1 MAGVTMSWLARLE
14 QGKAHSVSA
23 EVLGALARVLRLD
36 DAERAHLFALAGL
49 RSDRHD
55 TPDLTIP
62 SSLLQLLAALD
73 PNPAYLLDRTWNM
86 TAWNES
92 EAALFA
98 GLSRAGDAP
107 PNLLQLVFCD
117 KALKSLMVDH
127 DEEAVRLVSQFRL
140 HRTDWPD
147 APEIAELIERLGTTS
162 PEFARLWAAKD
173 VAPFVTTRRVFD
185 HPRAGRLEFDHHR
198 LSLLDRPGEQLVV
211 YVPVAGSDSA
221 ARLRDLRQ

>member
-1 MAGVTMSWLARLE
+1 MAGVTVSWLARLE

-23 EVLGALARVLRLD
+23 DVLGALARVLRLD
-36 DAERAHLFALAGL
+36 DAECAHLFALAGL

-55 TPDLTIP
+55 TPDRAIAP
-62 SSLLQLLAALD
+62 SLLELLAALD
-73 PNPAYLLDRTWNM
+73 PNPAYLLDRAWNM
-86 TAWNES
+86 TAWNAS

-98 GLSRAGDAP
+98 GLSLWDNP
-107 PNLLQLVFCD
+107 PNLLEVVFRD
-117 KALKSLMVDH
+117 PTLRALMVDH
-127 DEEAVRLVSQFRL
+127 DEEAARLVSQFRL

-147 APEIAELIERLGTTS
+147 APEIAELIERLVATS
-162 PEFARLWAAKD
+162 AEFAQLWAAKD

-198 LSLLDRPGEQLVV
+198 LSLLGRPGEQLVV

-221 ARLRDLRQ
+221 IRLRRATV